1 MAVFNIAIVVD
12 SATAVLIIL
21 ILVAELVLVVA
32 VGFVVVLM
40 CHLLTLLVVSCYSNC
55 KIAVVMVDLL

>member
-1 MAVFNIAIVVD
+1 MAIVVD

-55 KIAVVMVDLL
+55 KIAVVMADLL